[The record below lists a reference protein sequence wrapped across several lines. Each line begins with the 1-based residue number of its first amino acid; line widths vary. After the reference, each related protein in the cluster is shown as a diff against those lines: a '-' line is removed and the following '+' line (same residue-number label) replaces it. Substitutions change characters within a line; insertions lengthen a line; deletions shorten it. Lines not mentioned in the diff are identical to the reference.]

1 MINRIYRSGRLLLLM
16 LILIIIFTSCSS
28 TSQQAK
34 QPDPRLKSFH
44 ILSARIIMMDSQAE
58 VDGSVENLG
67 HDAFPYDVTIVAT
80 FYDSSGHVIG
90 QAQGTAEDVFPGTER
105 SFALMGQ
112 VDSVRY
118 SHMKLAPVSL
128 REVRYEQ
135 YLPTPTPV
143 VP

>member
-1 MINRIYRSGRLLLLM
+1 MMKLRLLLLM
-16 LILIIIFTSCSS
+16 LFLTLIFTSCSS
-28 TSQQAK
+28 SNQQAK

-44 ILSARIIMMDSQAE
+44 VLSARIIMLDTQAE
-58 VDGSVENLG
+58 VDGSVQNLG
-67 HDAFPYDVTIVAT
+67 HDAFPFDVTIMAT

-90 QAQGTAEDVFPGTER
+90 QAQGTAEDVFPGTAR

-112 VDSVRY
+112 VDNIRY
-118 SHMKLAPVSL
+118 SHMKLVPVSL

>member
-1 MINRIYRSGRLLLLM
+1 MIKLLLLM
-16 LILIIIFTSCSS
+16 LMLTIIFTSC
-28 TSQQAK
+28 TLGSQQIK

-44 ILSARIIMMDSQAE
+44 ILSARIIMLDSQAE
-58 VDGSVENLG
+58 VDGAVQNLG
-67 HDAFPYDVTIVAT
+67 HDAFPFDVTIVAT

-112 VDSVRY
+112 VNSIRY